1 MSELP
6 KIADSEWEIMKIIW
20 KSPNITSTEIIKDIQ
35 KTKDWKASTIKTLI
49 NRLLKKE
56 VISFNQHG
64 KEYCYFPL
72 VGEAQCVNEESENF
86 INRVFN
92 GSINSMLVNFVN
104 SNKLTNDD
112 LEELKSL
119 LHKAK
124 ANED

>member
-20 KSPNITSTEIIKDIQ
+20 KSPNITSTEIIKEVQ

-56 VISFNQHG
+56 VIGFNQQG
-64 KEYCYFPL
+64 KEYSYFPL
-72 VGEAQCVNEESENF
+72 VGEAQYVNEESENF

-92 GSINSMLVNFVN
+92 GSISSMLVNFVN
-104 SNKLTNDD
+104 SNKLTDDD
-112 LEELKSL
+112 LEELKKF
-119 LHKAK
+119 LHSAK
-124 ANED
+124 TNED

>member
-20 KSPNITSTEIIKDIQ
+20 KSPNITSTEIIKDVQ

-56 VISFNQHG
+56 VIGFNQKG
-64 KEYCYFPL
+64 KEYYYFPL

-92 GSINSMLVNFVN
+92 GSINSMLVNLVN

-119 LHKAK
+119 LDNAK
-124 ANED
+124 ISED

>member
-20 KSPNITSTEIIKDIQ
+20 KSPNITSTEIIKEVQ
-35 KTKDWKASTIKTLI
+35 NTKDWKASTIKTLI

-64 KEYCYFPL
+64 KEYSYFPL

>member
-20 KSPNITSTEIIKDIQ
+20 KSPNITSTEIIKEVQ

-56 VISFNQHG
+56 VIGFNQQG
-64 KEYCYFPL
+64 KEYSYFPL
-72 VGEAQCVNEESENF
+72 VGEAQYVNEESENF

-104 SNKLTNDD
+104 SNKLTDDD
-112 LEELKSL
+112 LEELKKF
-119 LHKAK
+119 LHSAK
-124 ANED
+124 TNED